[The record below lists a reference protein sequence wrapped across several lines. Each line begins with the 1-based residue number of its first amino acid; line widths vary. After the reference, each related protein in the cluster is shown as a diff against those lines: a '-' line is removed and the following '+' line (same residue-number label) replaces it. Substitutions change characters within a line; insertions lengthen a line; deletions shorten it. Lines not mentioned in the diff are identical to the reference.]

1 MSCLRLRYVSTINK
15 NGSVI
20 LISGRVDVDFWK
32 APARR
37 ICAVMQSD
45 LDAMKVY
52 LDAMRETPVS
62 RKRRASTSASE
73 LQARSST
80 SSPATK
86 VWHKLD
92 GDIHDIQTQLD
103 AIESNVERL
112 HDRLENVDDKLDESI
127 SLAQS
132 RFDSRRSRS
141 TKLATMTM
149 KLLGCRICHLFPRT
163 PVSITTCCRQWLGCE
178 ACFTKLSAS
187 RCPLCNAGW
196 TAEKSCVTVR
206 GLEGLRPMAQELRKH
221 LGSNVVHDENSS
233 SSESDL
239 PPFAR
244 PPSSARSATAT
255 AAAGADDDN
264 GGPSA
269 ASPVLLD

>member
-1 MSCLRLRYVSTINK
+1 
-15 NGSVI
+15 
-20 LISGRVDVDFWK
+20 
-32 APARR
+32 
-37 ICAVMQSD
+37 MQSD

-132 RFDSRRSRS
+132 RLDSRRSRS
-141 TKLATMTM
+141 TKMATMTI
-149 KLLGCRICHLFPRT
+149 KLLGCRIRHLFPRT

-206 GLEGLRPMAQELRKH
+206 GLEGPRPMAQDLRKH
-221 LGSNVVHDENSS
+221 FGSNVVHDENSS

-244 PPSSARSATAT
+244 PPFSARSATAT